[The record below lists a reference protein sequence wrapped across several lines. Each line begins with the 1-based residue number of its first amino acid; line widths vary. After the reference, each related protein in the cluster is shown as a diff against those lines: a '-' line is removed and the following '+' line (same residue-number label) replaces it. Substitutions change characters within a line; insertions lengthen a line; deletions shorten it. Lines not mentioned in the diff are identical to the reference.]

1 MWSSTNSLTL
11 CGQGLTGCFWLLL
24 IFPFYYL
31 KNDLAY
37 FKWTQFFSTQPQMSD
52 LADSFFF
59 FHFSILKYSVN
70 ILDLKSQTK
79 NKKSVRL
86 KSKFFN
92 GENQK
97 RVYWTISRPWNG
109 KINHEVQK
117 PMCKFRKERKYTLL
131 FILKFRQF
139 FKCFFFLSFFLY
151 KYLQNSHMSQL
162 FCTTPQLISHV
173 SDESL
178 EQCNKNNK

>member
-1 MWSSTNSLTL
+1 MDTV
-11 CGQGLTGCFWLLL
+11 
-24 IFPFYYL
+24 
-31 KNDLAY
+31 
-37 FKWTQFFSTQPQMSD
+37 FFNTTSD
-52 LADSFFF
+52 VWPYRKFFF
-59 FHFSILKYSVN
+59 NFSILKYSVN

-131 FILKFRQF
+131 FILKFGQF
-139 FKCFFFLSFFLY
+139 FKCFFF
-151 KYLQNSHMSQL
+151 
-162 FCTTPQLISHV
+162 FCTSIYKTVICHSYSVPPHNWYLM
-173 SDESL
+173 SL
-178 EQCNKNNK
+178 MNHWNSVIRITSRF

>member
-1 MWSSTNSLTL
+1 MDSV
-11 CGQGLTGCFWLLL
+11 
-24 IFPFYYL
+24 
-31 KNDLAY
+31 
-37 FKWTQFFSTQPQMSD
+37 FFNTTSD
-52 LADSFFF
+52 VWPYRKFFF
-59 FHFSILKYSVN
+59 NFSILKYSVN

-97 RVYWTISRPWNG
+97 RVYWTISRPWNA

-139 FKCFFFLSFFLY
+139 FKCFFSFFFVQVFTKQSYVTVILY
-151 KYLQNSHMSQL
+151 HP
-162 FCTTPQLISHV
+162 TTDISCLWWITGTV
-173 SDESL
+173 
-178 EQCNKNNK
+178 